1 MFSGKRLKII
11 MLEFSSVIFLIPI
24 VAVIYS
30 RIAVEKYQFIGGG
43 SVCKM
48 GTVATWILILLLSSM
63 LVEGMIL
70 NMVEKAGKI
79 QRKVCSKCFFDFFQ
93 NVPKL
98 FINRELTTHLLVTL
112 S

>member
-1 MFSGKRLKII
+1 MFSGKRLKIK
-11 MLEFSSVIFLIPI
+11 MLEFSSIMFLIPI

-70 NMVEKAGKI
+70 NTKEKKGEIQGK
-79 QRKVCSKCFFDFFQ
+79 VCFFDFFQ

-98 FINRELTTHLLVTL
+98 SINRELTTYLLVTL

>member
-1 MFSGKRLKII
+1 
-11 MLEFSSVIFLIPI
+11 MLEFSSIMFLIPV
-24 VAVIYS
+24 VAVIYT
-30 RIAVEKYQFIGGG
+30 RIAVWKSIQFIGGG

-70 NMVEKAGKI
+70 NTVEKAGQI

-98 FINRELTTHLLVTL
+98 SINRELTTHLLVTL

>member
-1 MFSGKRLKII
+1 
-11 MLEFSSVIFLIPI
+11 MLEFSSIIFLIPI
-24 VAVIYS
+24 VAVIYT

-48 GTVATWILILLLSSM
+48 GTAATWILILLLSSM

-70 NMVEKAGKI
+70 NTLGKVGEI
-79 QRKVCSKCFFDFFQ
+79 QRTVCFFDFFQ

-98 FINRELTTHLLVTL
+98 SINRELTTHLLVTL

>member
-1 MFSGKRLKII
+1 MFSGKRLKIK
-11 MLEFSSVIFLIPI
+11 MLEFSSIIFLIPI

-70 NMVEKAGKI
+70 NTVEKAGEI

-98 FINRELTTHLLVTL
+98 SINRELTTYLLVTL

>member
-1 MFSGKRLKII
+1 
-11 MLEFSSVIFLIPI
+11 MLEFSSIMFLIPI

-63 LVEGMIL
+63 LVEGMIP
-70 NMVEKAGKI
+70 NTVEKAGEI
-79 QRKVCSKCFFDFFQ
+79 QRKVCFFDFFQ

-98 FINRELTTHLLVTL
+98 SINRELTTHLLVTL

>member
-1 MFSGKRLKII
+1 MFSGKRLKIK
-11 MLEFSSVIFLIPI
+11 MLEFSSIMFLIPI

-48 GTVATWILILLLSSM
+48 GTAATWILILLLSSM

-70 NMVEKAGKI
+70 NTKEKKGEI
-79 QRKVCSKCFFDFFQ
+79 QRKVCFFDFFQ

-98 FINRELTTHLLVTL
+98 SINRELTTHLLATL

>member
-1 MFSGKRLKII
+1 MFSGKRLKIK
-11 MLEFSSVIFLIPI
+11 MLEFSSIMFLIPI

-30 RIAVEKYQFIGGG
+30 GIAVEKYQFIGGG

-70 NMVEKAGKI
+70 NTKEKKGEI
-79 QRKVCSKCFFDFFQ
+79 QRKVCSGSIRK
-93 NVPKL
+93 
-98 FINRELTTHLLVTL
+98 
-112 S
+112 